1 MFGEFI
7 AARGGSMMN
16 TVISLGIAL
25 AIFNAIIAMLLQA
38 GRNIFSTGRDK
49 VWTTTIND
57 ALTLTHE
64 RFHSPW
70 VATLICGT
78 LAALSCL
85 VNATTLFVVT
95 GTGLILVYA
104 SLCVAAL
111 LGRWNGSTAHGH
123 YRMLLFPLAPVA
135 ALLVLMYVVYTNWLD
150 PVIGRPSLFTTA
162 GIVATSTKHLVADM
176 SSLDENTAPAFGSA
190 ASPTLGRRCRH
201 RSVSRRS
208 RGAGSSQ

>member
-7 AARGGSMMN
+7 AASGGSMMN

-70 VATLICGT
+70 VA
-78 LAALSCL
+78 
-85 VNATTLFVVT
+85 
-95 GTGLILVYA
+95 
-104 SLCVAAL
+104 
-111 LGRWNGSTAHGH
+111 
-123 YRMLLFPLAPVA
+123 
-135 ALLVLMYVVYTNWLD
+135 
-150 PVIGRPSLFTTA
+150 
-162 GIVATSTKHLVADM
+162 
-176 SSLDENTAPAFGSA
+176 
-190 ASPTLGRRCRH
+190 RRI
-201 RSVSRRS
+201 RSVI
-208 RGAGSSQ
+208 AGQNSPPNLDSSAGRYIAKSVDSSPRCQM